1 MACGSLLMDP
11 KPAST
16 PPARDDINRP
26 GGEDMDWHSQTW
38 PVAGSPKR
46 ITGIAL
52 NQICDIA
59 DLAREDP
66 NVIKLWIGEG
76 DLPTPDFIRE
86 AATAAMAS
94 GQTRYT
100 YALGVPALREALDRY
115 HKRHWNLE
123 IGADRFSVT
132 AGGVQAVM
140 QALQAVLNPGDEV
153 IVPVPAWP
161 NLLEIVRILGGKVVT
176 VPYRVAGEGGFHLDM
191 DDIVAAVTPRTRVIA
206 INSPSNP
213 TGWIMP
219 RGQMAAVLD
228 FARARGIWIISDEVY
243 AHFTYNGAIAPS
255 FLELAEP
262 TDRLI
267 VTNTFSKNWCMTGWR
282 IGWLVYPRGMNQ
294 VFDNLGQYNTTS
306 VATFIQYAAVAALD
320 EGDDFIKS
328 LVARSAK
335 GREIICAALDSV
347 PGVKVFWPEGTF
359 YFFFSVH
366 GMNNGY
372 DVARRILRE
381 VGVGVAPGSAF
392 GPGGEAYLRVCFA
405 VEPSLVQEAADRLV
419 AFFPKDT

>member
-1 MACGSLLMDP
+1 
-11 KPAST
+11 
-16 PPARDDINRP
+16 
-26 GGEDMDWHSQTW
+26 MDWQSQAW
-38 PVAGSPKR
+38 PVAGSPER

-66 NVIKLWIGEG
+66 DVIKLWIGEG

-115 HKRHWNLE
+115 HKRHWNLA
-123 IGADRFSVT
+123 IGPDRFSVT

-140 QALQAVLNPGDEV
+140 QALQAVLDPGDEV

-176 VPYRVAGEGGFHLDM
+176 VPYRVAGEDGFQLAM

-219 RGQMAAVLD
+219 REQMAAVLD
-228 FARARGIWIISDEVY
+228 FARARGIWIVSDEVY
-243 AHFTYNGAIAPS
+243 AHFTYNRAIAPS

-306 VATFIQYAAVAALD
+306 VATFIQHAAVAALD

-335 GREIICAALDSV
+335 ARDIICAALDRV
-347 PGVKVFWPEGTF
+347 PGVRVFWPEGTF

-366 GMNNGY
+366 GMSNGY
-372 DVARRILRE
+372 DVARLILQE

-405 VEPSLVQEAADRLV
+405 VDPALIQEAADRLV
-419 AFFPKDT
+419 AFFRKDK